1 MHDNITLLLSSWNG
15 YNKDIE
21 LTIILV
27 LIALDIEDDMLP
39 SLKIN
44 IQRIQ

>member
-15 YNKDIE
+15 YNKQDIE
-21 LTIILV
+21 LTIISV

-44 IQRIQ
+44 I